1 MRSFLHKQS
10 IEMKLFEEVMII
22 EWREV
27 YANID
32 IHDIYA
38 KKNKNNNDSIQI
50 NTNQIF
56 FHFADYDFRG

>member
-22 EWREV
+22 EWREM

-32 IHDIYA
+32 IHDIHA
-38 KKNKNNNDSIQI
+38 KKNNNDSIQI
-50 NTNQIF
+50 NANQIF
-56 FHFADYDFRG
+56 FHLSDYDFRG